1 MLLDEASGIDMQ
13 PLMPST
19 NILWWQLEQEV
30 RPETSPVELKQL
42 PLGQQYVFLNGDHE
56 TPVTISDRLSIDET

>member
-30 RPETSPVELKQL
+30 KPETSPVELK
-42 PLGQQYVFLNGDHE
+42 
-56 TPVTISDRLSIDET
+56 